1 LIRAARTKPNHSREN
16 FQKIY
21 PLDFSLVLWDR
32 LPSEEALTGH
42 TNGTGFEEG
51 SKREQLFNGR
61 EKFYTTTSLGG
72 AVSAVV

>member
-21 PLDFSLVLWDR
+21 LDFSLVLWDR

-51 SKREQLFNGR
+51 SKREQLFNRR
-61 EKFYTTTSLGG
+61 EKFYTTVWEERFPPSY
-72 AVSAVV
+72 